1 MQEVIRKPDEPF
13 ENLLRR
19 FNKRVQQ
26 SGVLPQVKRR
36 QYFERPL
43 SKREAR
49 EIAIRKSSRK
59 SARSRSGY

>member
-1 MQEVIRKPDEPF
+1 LQEVSRKPDESF

-26 SGVLPQVKRR
+26 SGVLPLVKRR

-49 EIAIRKSSRK
+49 QIAIRKRSRK
-59 SARSRSGY
+59 DARARMNH